1 MDSTAWAL
9 VALII
14 FIAIVAYLKVPG
26 MVARALD
33 SRAEAIRAE
42 LDEARR
48 LREEA
53 QQLLAEYQRKRK
65 DAEKEAAD
73 MVASAEREAKAITRE
88 AKEKTEEYVARR
100 TAMAE
105 EKIAKAESDAVA
117 EVRAS
122 AVNLAVAAAERIIR
136 DRADDNTRKVLFDQ
150 SVAELKQRMN

>member
-1 MDSTAWAL
+1 MDATAWAL

-14 FIAIVAYLKVPG
+14 FIALVAYLKVPG
-26 MVARALD
+26 MVTRALD
-33 SRAEAIRAE
+33 SRADTIRAE

-136 DRADDNTRKVLFDQ
+136 ERADDTTRKVLFDQ

>member
-1 MDSTAWAL
+1 MDATAWAL
-9 VALII
+9 VALIL
-14 FIAIVAYLKVPG
+14 FIALVAYLKVPG

-33 SRAEAIRAE
+33 GRADAIRAE

-65 DAEKEAAD
+65 DAEKEAAE

-105 EKIAKAESDAVA
+105 EKITKTETDAVA

-136 DRADDNTRKVLFDQ
+136 DRADDGTRKVLFDQ